1 MPFSPN
7 TILITGYILTGM
19 LIVAGFMKMLRNNNT
34 IKVITLISILVAAG
48 GFLIRSETTKMTTGN
63 AADSFFGPSIYI
75 LSYSLLRYFYK
86 RKYKVEPTYEKYSWF
101 DHAERRPQNWLDVTV
116 HILPM
121 MLSIIIPL
129 SIE

>member
-63 AADSFFGPSIYI
+63 AQILFLVPVSI
-75 LSYSLLRYFYK
+75 FYLI
-86 RKYKVEPTYEKYSWF
+86 RF
-101 DHAERRPQNWLDVTV
+101 
-116 HILPM
+116 
-121 MLSIIIPL
+121 
-129 SIE
+129 